1 MATIAPKTKFGN
13 REERQHWMN
22 GIVCVDLV

>member
-22 GIVCVDLV
+22 GIVCV